1 MDSNLKGIGIALFGA
16 LVIVPDTLLMRLSGL
31 SAAQMVAWR
40 GLLMAAAL
48 WSVWLVLSRDRR
60 GDLAALATPAG
71 LGAAACQAAN
81 ASLFAYGIAH
91 APVAVVLV
99 AVATVPLLSGLLGA
113 VALGDRMTPSTLAAS
128 AVVLGGIALSV
139 SGGGGGAGGQGSA
152 LFGAVAGLGVAAI
165 LAATFTIFRAAPDLP
180 VLSTMGAGALAAGL
194 AAALSVESL
203 TRTDGWMPAIWIA
216 GLVILP
222 VSFTAFNVA
231 SRYTVAANVS
241 LLLLLETVL
250 GPLAVWAAI
259 GEAVGPRALMGGGGG
274 VATLAVYLWDQRR
287 RTIRGRRAAALYP
300 SSAAPR

>member
-1 MDSNLKGIGIALFGA
+1 MDSNLRGIGIALFGA

-113 VALGDRMTPSTLAAS
+113 MALGDRMTPSTLAAS

-139 SGGGGGAGGQGSA
+139 SGGGGAGGQGSA
-152 LFGAVAGLGVAAI
+152 LFGAVAG
-165 LAATFTIFRAAPDLP
+165 
-180 VLSTMGAGALAAGL
+180 
-194 AAALSVESL
+194 
-203 TRTDGWMPAIWIA
+203 
-216 GLVILP
+216 
-222 VSFTAFNVA
+222 
-231 SRYTVAANVS
+231 
-241 LLLLLETVL
+241 
-250 GPLAVWAAI
+250 
-259 GEAVGPRALMGGGGG
+259 
-274 VATLAVYLWDQRR
+274 
-287 RTIRGRRAAALYP
+287 
-300 SSAAPR
+300 

>member
-48 WSVWLVLSRDRR
+48 WSVWMVLSRDRR

-139 SGGGGGAGGQGSA
+139 SGGGAGGQGSA

-180 VLSTMGAGALAAGL
+180 VLSTMGAGALVAGL
-194 AAALSVESL
+194 AAALSVESM
-203 TRTDGWMPAIWIA
+203 TRTDGWLPAIWIA

-259 GEAVGPRALMGGGGG
+259 GEAVGPRALMGGGVV

-300 SSAAPR
+300 SPGAPR